1 MEQSL
6 VRQACWLEVTLNEK
20 LLTRWPVV
28 GVDFDLPEY
37 RSVLV

>member
-28 GVDFDLPEY
+28 GVDSTYLSTE
-37 RSVLV
+37 VL